1 MQFRLL
7 NIWLRRV
14 WFRSLFFWLVFLSLA
29 FPLYWALTFNQPIM
43 NSTFTKIIRFL
54 LAFILIA
61 IGLNKFLNFIPV
73 PELPYEAS
81 EFMGSLKA
89 TGYILTVLGIF
100 EIIIGLLLLLNKWV
114 AFAVLALVPISV
126 NVLLYHLFLD
136 IPSIGIAALVAVI
149 NFVLIYKLW
158 PKYKP
163 LFH

>member
-1 MQFRLL
+1 
-7 NIWLRRV
+7 
-14 WFRSLFFWLVFLSLA
+14 
-29 FPLYWALTFNQPIM
+29 M

-54 LAFILIA
+54 LAVILIL
-61 IGLNKFLNFIPV
+61 IGLNKFFNFIPAPAI
-73 PELPYEAS
+73 PEDAS

-89 TGYILTVLGIF
+89 TGYILPALGVI
-100 EIIIGLLLLLNKWV
+100 EIVIGLLLLINKWV
-114 AFAVLALVPISV
+114 AFAVLALIPISV

-149 NFVLIYKLW
+149 NFILIYKLW